1 MHSGR
6 EQPATEMPPSAAR
19 AIGEVHP
26 ATDPEAG
33 SAVLLQVR
41 QGREPFG
48 RFRRGLDRMRIDGD
62 AAKPGEEDEA
72 ELRLEL
78 TLLREENA
86 RLKASHHRPSDVG
99 TLIEQLRLVAGNGG
113 EAEALDE
120 AWSLLTECLV
130 IREGLERACTEIQAA
145 IGSVQQRLRTLSV
158 DVGEVSAGTAAQLDA
173 VATYSAAS

>member
-1 MHSGR
+1 MCRS
-6 EQPATEMPPSAAR
+6 S
-19 AIGEVHP
+19 HP
-26 ATDPEAG
+26 ETDAGAG
-33 SAVLLQVR
+33 SPVLVPDR
-41 QGREPFG
+41 HGREPFA
-48 RFRRGLDRMRIDGD
+48 RFRRSLDRIRIDAD
-62 AAKPGEEDEA
+62 AAKPGEEDEE

-86 RLKASHHRPSDVG
+86 RLKASRHRPSDVG
-99 TLIEQLRLVAGNGG
+99 MLIEQLRLVAGNGG

-158 DVGEVSAGTAAQLDA
+158 DVDEVPPGTAAQLDA
-173 VATYSAAS
+173 VANYSASS